1 MTDFYE
7 LMPRTGDIPPGA
19 DFLITITDDC
29 MLPYIRPGEQVAV
42 SCRET
47 LCEMDAG
54 IFVYKGR
61 LVCRQW
67 CEDITGTLH
76 LLCANP
82 KREDESISV
91 PAMMREDCICLGKV
105 LLSKKP
111 EAPVYD

>member
-29 MLPYIRPGEQVAV
+29 MMPYIRTGERVAV

-82 KREDESISV
+82 KRESEKISV
-91 PAMMREDCICLGKV
+91 PAAERENCLCLGKV
-105 LLSKKP
+105 LLSEKP
-111 EAPVYD
+111 AAPLYD